1 MSGWGEVVSCMPMT
15 ISIMPGLYRTTR
27 PLVGHE
33 EQFPANVLV
42 YVGNRNDGG
51 RFVVRPGRNTK
62 NRWFWGDP
70 VTPLEDATWAATL
83 YALPRE
89 GFYTLPEP
97 LEFEAGGRWP
107 TNAIVQLGYDGLGRA
122 ILFVAEDREDEARNV
137 LEFATVGQR
146 IEDTLLKRLVWAP
159 ILPVPASPVSP
170 RGFLN

>member
-1 MSGWGEVVSCMPMT
+1 MT
-15 ISIMPGLYRTTR
+15 ISILPGLYRTTR

-70 VTPLEDATWAATL
+70 VTPLEDAAWAMTL

-122 ILFVAEDREDEARNV
+122 ILFVAEDREEEARNV

-146 IEDTLLKRLVWAP
+146 IEDSLLQRLVWAP